1 MMHPRLL
8 GYFNEELLYM
18 RESAAEF
25 ARLHPSVAAQLGIG
39 ATEVADP
46 YVERLIEAFCLLSAR
61 TRIKLDAE
69 FPRFAQ
75 RLLEVLHPHFLA
87 PMPAAGVAGIRPDAA
102 LGALGGGLRIA
113 AGTRMLAQLAE
124 HPDTPVQWRSCHD
137 VVLWPL
143 RIADARL
150 HRRVPDLPLPPPG
163 AASRPPARASLQLR
177 LQTLAP
183 WQLEQLQGLDSL
195 RIHLAG
201 DVQMASRLFERLHA
215 GFAGG
220 VVAAPGR
227 TREARALPDG
237 ALIYEGL
244 QPGQGLLPL
253 RYNTLHAHNLL
264 QEYFHASQ
272 CLYEFTLRGLGAAL
286 AGLDGSVVDLWLLLD
301 DAPAELA
308 AWLNADAL
316 ALFATPVLNLFEGRT
331 DRLRLA
337 PERSEYHLVVDRT
350 RPLDFEVWAVDELRG
365 QPAGADT
372 EICFRP
378 LYQTLHRDGADHS
391 RYFSMRR
398 EQRVLS
404 AAARRCGT
412 RSPYVG
418 TEVYLSLVDQ
428 FDAPFRADLDQLS
441 VRAWLTNRDL
451 AMGMARPAPEC
462 RALGLQAGVAGAA
475 MLRAPSPPAPALGL
489 QHSAWSLIRLLGM
502 HHLPLAELDAQ
513 SAAQAL
519 RELLGLFAQ
528 PADAAAA
535 RRIDGLLGARMHA
548 TTRRLPQPGPLVYGR
563 TLECDLQVDDEAFA
577 PASPLLFGMVLER
590 LLGEYASIN
599 TCTSLRLHSAQRG
612 PLWCSPARMGS
623 RGIV

>member
-1 MMHPRLL
+1 MAPSPLSPPRDPPPPPRTRRSLPSL
-8 GYFNEELLYM
+8 FDRLCTDAVDL
-18 RESAAEF
+18 RSAAVRRE
-25 ARLHPSVAAQLGIG
+25 AWRALVLRDLQLLLNT
-39 ATEVADP
+39 ANHESLLDP
-46 YVERLIEAFCLLSAR
+46 RR
-61 TRIKLDAE
+61 
-69 FPRFAQ
+69 
-75 RLLEVLHPHFLA
+75 H
-87 PMPAAGVAGIRPDAA
+87 AA
-102 LGALGGGLRIA
+102 L
-113 AGTRMLAQLAE
+113 
-124 HPDTPVQWRSCHD
+124 
-137 VVLWPL
+137 
-143 RIADARL
+143 
-150 HRRVPDLPLPPPG
+150 
-163 AASRPPARASLQLR
+163 RASC
-177 LQTLAP
+177 
-183 WQLEQLQGLDSL
+183 WN
-195 RIHLAG
+195 
-201 DVQMASRLFERLHA
+201 F
-215 GFAGG
+215 
-220 VVAAPGR
+220 
-227 TREARALPDG
+227 
-237 ALIYEGL
+237 
-244 QPGQGLLPL
+244 
-253 RYNTLHAHNLL
+253 
-264 QEYFHASQ
+264 
-272 CLYEFTLRGLGAAL
+272 
-286 AGLDGSVVDLWLLLD
+286 GLDGTAGDFMG
-301 DAPAELA
+301 PA
-308 AWLNADAL
+308 AW
-316 ALFATPVLNLFEGRT
+316 V
-331 DRLRLA
+331 
-337 PERSEYHLVVDRT
+337 
-350 RPLDFEVWAVDELRG
+350 
-365 QPAGADT
+365 
-372 EICFRP
+372 
-378 LYQTLHRDGADHS
+378 
-391 RYFSMRR
+391 
-398 EQRVLS
+398 RVE
-404 AAARRCGT
+404 A
-412 RSPYVG
+412 G